1 MLKLLIE
8 RAYKIIDRDKDVY
21 QVRIL
26 VTNNTDRIGYEI
38 EVSNQYIDIIKI
50 DLEKGEI
57 IDEVTSDEFEN
68 NLKHFKNIMIF
79 RYKRR
84 IKRWYCGRREVYG
97 RI

>member
-26 VTNNTDRIGYEI
+26 VTNSIDRIGYEI
-38 EVSNQYIDIIKI
+38 GVGDSYIEIIKR

-57 IDEVTSDEFEN
+57 IEEITSDEFEN
-68 NLKHFKNIMIF
+68 NLKHFRSIRF
-79 RYKRR
+79 DERRYSD
-84 IKRWYCGRREVYG
+84 IKEE
-97 RI
+97 

>member
-8 RAYKIIDRDKDVY
+8 RAYKIIDRDEDVY

-26 VTNNTDRIGYEI
+26 VINNVDRIGYEI
-38 EVSNQYIDIIKI
+38 GVSDQYIDIIKI
-50 DLEKGEI
+50 DLEKREI
-57 IDEVTSDEFEN
+57 IDEITSDEFEN

-84 IKRWYCGRREVYG
+84 MKR
-97 RI
+97 

>member
-26 VTNNTDRIGYEI
+26 ATNNIDRIGYEI
-38 EVSNQYIDIIKI
+38 GVSNQYIDIIKI

-84 IKRWYCGRREVYG
+84 IKR
-97 RI
+97 